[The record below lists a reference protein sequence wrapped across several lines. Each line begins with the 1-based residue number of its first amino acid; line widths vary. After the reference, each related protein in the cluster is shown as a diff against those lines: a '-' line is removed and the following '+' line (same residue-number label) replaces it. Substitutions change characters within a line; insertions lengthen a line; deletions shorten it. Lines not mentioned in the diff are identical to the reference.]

1 MQSAIVMCASLLE
14 KADQRWTDFPVRSGR
29 VFLTIKHAPVE
40 FISVCTLED
49 ERAFEGEVV
58 VTSGMRIWA
67 L

>member
-1 MQSAIVMCASLLE
+1 MVCASLLE
-14 KADQRWTDFPVRSGR
+14 EADHRWTDFPLRSGR
-29 VFLTIKHAPVE
+29 VFLPIKHAPVE

-49 ERAFEGEVV
+49 ERAIEGGVV